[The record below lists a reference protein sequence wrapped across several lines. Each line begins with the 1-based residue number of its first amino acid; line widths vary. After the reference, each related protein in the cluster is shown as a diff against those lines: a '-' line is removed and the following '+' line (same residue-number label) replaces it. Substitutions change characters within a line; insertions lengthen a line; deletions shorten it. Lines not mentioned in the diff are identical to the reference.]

1 MLPVVADDHQQTS
14 VVQHT
19 KREEGLQPGGP
30 LVAANLVALRVV
42 NQIDA
47 VGAAGQE
54 PAHLIALQNRTV
66 IQVIRRF
73 GNAKVGPGAVRA
85 DAQHGLGNQS
95 VLIVALVCAEI
106 EVAAAL
112 AKVGV
117 DRKVPRLRYVIGEG
131 KAGLPHRARRG
142 VGQGVFQRGVL
153 QKRLGHLV
161 VVRVGHRIIRDN
173 AAKQQRVPD
182 DIGNVHCLHRDIPR
196 RGLPV
201 FQVKPHTAG
210 TAERRGA
217 DAPAV
222 EVVTCVKNRHPVV
235 VGERQHARL
244 TARRRQGQHTA
255 VVADEIQRVVYDQ
268 RRGRKLGAGAV
279 HLIGLPGGKVGFV
292 DGAVIKAAETVLAA

>member
-1 MLPVVADDHQQTS
+1 M
-14 VVQHT
+14 
-19 KREEGLQPGGP
+19 
-30 LVAANLVALRVV
+30 ALRVV

-117 DRKVPRLRYVIGEG
+117 DRKAPRLRYVIGEG

-173 AAKQQRVPD
+173 AAEQQRVSD
-182 DIGNVHCLHRDIPR
+182 DIGNVLCLHRDIPR
-196 RGLPV
+196 RGLPGL
-201 FQVKPHTAG
+201 QVKPHTAG
-210 TAERRGA
+210 AVERRGA

-222 EVVTCVKNRHPVV
+222 EVVARVKNRLPVV
-235 VGERQHARL
+235 VGERQHVRL

-268 RRGRKLGAGAV
+268 RRGRKNGVRAV
-279 HLIGLPGGKVGFV
+279 HLIGLPGGKVCFIH
-292 DGAVIKAAETVLAA
+292 GAVIKITETVRAA

>member
-1 MLPVVADDHQQTS
+1 MENNISQKHIKMENKKAVKLTDFQKNEENPFMKQAIEGIENHVVKKYKSNSGGDKRAVVALADTETGEVFKTS
-14 VVQHT
+14 F
-19 KREEGLQPGGP
+19 
-30 LVAANLVALRVV
+30 
-42 NQIDA
+42 
-47 VGAAGQE
+47 
-54 PAHLIALQNRTV
+54 
-66 IQVIRRF
+66 IR
-73 GNAKVGPGAVRA
+73 
-85 DAQHGLGNQS
+85 Q
-95 VLIVALVCAEI
+95 I
-106 EVAAAL
+106 EVDEEQFTKLYLSNFAAFFDL
-112 AKVGV
+112 S
-117 DRKVPRLRYVIGEG
+117 I
-131 KAGLPHRARRG
+131 
-142 VGQGVFQRGVL
+142 
-153 QKRLGHLV
+153 
-161 VVRVGHRIIRDN
+161 
-173 AAKQQRVPD
+173 
-182 DIGNVHCLHRDIPR
+182 HCLHRDIPR

-268 RRGRKLGAGAV
+268 RRGRKLGVRAV